1 VRPWESAAQERRNV
15 IDPTPLI
22 AEATRWIQSVL
33 ATKRNR
39 KVGEAANLLYEAG
52 VTVVLLR
59 AQRERLNLALDPLRH
74 FRPKDWPEER
84 RTEAIASIRAII
96 HDPAR
101 WYEVMNSHVGTLRQL
116 TAEPKAKVRPL
127 CDIIEGSAVNVTHL
141 GYAIYDQPAEQA
153 DHAFMRD
160 FRTYRESGVNERSSW
175 ADDVRSNANVVGPD
189 ALIRDSL
196 PALFWLIENAQ
207 TEKEMD
213 DLRRLADILLTTRS
227 RHEDEE
233 LDQVVGAA
241 TYAFGELRGI
251 LLAEYPELPAP
262 SWADLP
268 L

>member
-1 VRPWESAAQERRNV
+1 M

-33 ATKRNR
+33 ATKRSR
-39 KVGEAANLLYEAG
+39 KVGEAANVLYEAG

-59 AQRERLNLALDPLRH
+59 TQRERLNRALDPLRH
-74 FRPKDWPEER
+74 FRPKDWPEAR
-84 RTEAIASIRAII
+84 RTEAIASIRAVI

-127 CDIIEGSAVNVTHL
+127 CDTINASAVNVTHL
-141 GYAIYDQPAEQA
+141 GYAIYDHPAEQA
-153 DHAFMRD
+153 DRAFMRD
-160 FRTYRESGVNERSSW
+160 FRTYTEKGVNERSSW
-175 ADDVRSNANVVGPD
+175 KDDVRSNANVVGPD

-227 RHEDEE
+227 RHEDEG

-251 LLAEYPELPAP
+251 LLAEYSELPAP